1 MTKDTNQCPVFSKWN
16 LDADPDLDGK
26 RGEKELGGVE
36 DGEILIR
43 IYHMRKK
50 SIFNRRKNF
59 KKLNL
64 CSKNYH
70 RSWKDG
76 ITVKNV

>member
-16 LDADPDLDGK
+16 LDADSDLDGK

-36 DGEILIR
+36 DGETLIR

-50 SIFNRRKNF
+50 IYFQP
-59 KKLNL
+59 KK
-64 CSKNYH
+64 KFQ
-70 RSWKDG
+70 K
-76 ITVKNV
+76 VKSV